1 MVRIATVLKPLR
13 TQLARSTDVA
23 RRGLGA
29 GRRTVSD
36 ATRRSR
42 RLLHR

>member
-1 MVRIATVLKPLR
+1 MVRITTVLKPLR
-13 TQLARSTDVA
+13 TQLARSTDAA

-29 GRRTVSD
+29 SKRAVGE